1 MKAGELFIDLALRGL
16 PNVSSGLNNLSGQL
30 KKTAGA
36 AKGFL
41 SSMSKMAGGGLGFGL
56 LAGGIGLISTK
67 LVKMGADAVDA
78 FLSLGKMDG
87 AGEATRAAAEQYDSL
102 KNTLVDIGLQFAEL
116 FNSAMGTSDV
126 LTSLTEGLKA
136 GWEQVKEPVYSLIT
150 ALKSMLKAGYEI
162 YTELVGSILN
172 AIGLN
177 ISNFGS
183 SYLTLIKN
191 IYDRVRFFFD
201 NWRDF
206 LKLFR
211 ARGVLAIQNLW
222 ERIKTWAINL
232 VEIIEW
238 AIDNWRDIFKTI
250 ADFIGTVFK
259 NIWTNIK
266 NGWKAIVAFFSGEE
280 VEFNWTPLTEGF
292 ESSIKELPKLT
303 QANIQETTE
312 EIAALE
318 AKLGQKWRE
327 FKAQPTNLPNTT
339 TPNKSHSTG
348 WQVKGEM
355 KLPTASTG
363 SPFVGIADL
372 AKQSQEASL
381 KRIQERQLAELQKNV
396 NVMLQLYDLAKNTG
410 IKLAT
415 GAPAVYQ

>member
-1 MKAGELFIDLALRGL
+1 MKAGELFVDLALRGL
-16 PNVSSGLNNLSGQL
+16 PNVSAGLNQLGSQL
-30 KKTAGA
+30 KKTAGTA
-36 AKGFL
+36 RGFL
-41 SSMSKMAGGGLGFGL
+41 SSMAKLTAGGLGFGL
-56 LAGGIGLISTK
+56 LAGGVGLVSTK
-67 LVKMGADAVDA
+67 LVKMAAHATDA
-78 FLSLGKMDG
+78 FLSLGKLDG
-87 AGEATRAAAEQYDSL
+87 AGEATRAAAEQYDNL
-102 KNTLVDIGLQFAEL
+102 KNTLVDIGMQFAEL
-116 FNSAMGTSDV
+116 VNSALGTSDI
-126 LTSLTEGLKA
+126 LTSITDGLKA
-136 GWEQVKEPVYSLIT
+136 GWEQVKEPVYSLIA
-150 ALKSMLKAGYEI
+150 ALKSMWKAMYEI
-162 YTELVGSILN
+162 YTEIVGSILN

-183 SYLTLIKN
+183 TYLKVIKN

-222 ERIKTWAINL
+222 ERIKTWATNL
-232 VEIIEW
+232 VEIVEW
-238 AIDNWRDIFKTI
+238 ALDNWQDIFK
-250 ADFIGTVFK
+250 DFGSFIGTVFE
-259 NIWTNIK
+259 NLWTNIK

-292 ESSIKELPKLT
+292 KSSIKELPKLT

-318 AKLGQKWRE
+318 AKLGQKWQE
-327 FKAQPTNLPNTT
+327 FKATPTNIPTVN
-339 TPNKSHSTG
+339 TPNKSSATG
-348 WQVKGEM
+348 WQIKGEM

-363 SPFVGIADL
+363 SPFIGISDL

-396 NVMLQLYDLAKNTG
+396 NVLLQFYDLAKNTG
-410 IKLAT
+410 IKLAS